1 MLQAS
6 EELLEQVSESEQAS
20 FAPANDR
27 DAAMAGLLAAVV
39 GQIVLAKG
47 GIKKDEFWSLLG
59 EMGVKESDKDH
70 PKLGNIK
77 ACMDNLK
84 RQQYL
89 DMVSKKNPVDRTTT
103 VTFHLG
109 ARSKQELIRPKM
121 RAFLDGQMGE
131 ALDDE
136 GTHARTHTCTIH
148 ATVHALR
155 PQFVLAC
162 PCPASQGGLS
172 RVAS

>member
-1 MLQAS
+1 
-6 EELLEQVSESEQAS
+6 
-20 FAPANDR
+20 
-27 DAAMAGLLAAVV
+27 
-39 GQIVLAKG
+39 
-47 GIKKDEFWSLLG
+47 
-59 EMGVKESDKDH
+59 MGVKESDKDH